1 MFDIGLGEILLLLV
15 AGLVVVGPERLPKYA
30 ADAARVIRGL
40 RGQISDAKNSI
51 NDAVSLDPELMRDLR
66 DLNPKRLLDEP
77 ETRQHQNRN
86 SPVDPDTT

>member
-15 AGLVVVGPERLPKYA
+15 AGLVVVGPESLPKYA

-40 RGQISDAKNSI
+40 RGQISDARNSI